1 MIAPTIVKEH
11 PRIETNGRLQES
23 GVLRHIGN
31 TPLLH
36 VCTMAEEVAPNVAVY
51 AKAEWFNPG
60 GSVKD
65 RPALHIIQEAERG
78 GKLTPDKAILD
89 STSGN
94 TGIAYALIGASKG
107 YRVTLVMP
115 ENVSEERKRIVK
127 AYGAEL
133 ILTNPLEG
141 SDGAIREARRLA
153 REHPERYFY
162 ADQYNNDANWRAHYN
177 TTGPEIWEQTDGQIT
192 HFVAGIG
199 TSGTLMGTGRY
210 LKEKAPDVQVVAVE
224 PADELEVIE
233 GLKHMQ
239 TAIVPDIYDPDF
251 ADHHLSVSA
260 GDAYE
265 MVRWLAQEEG
275 LFVGFSSGAAL
286 HATLQVARELDEG
299 VVVTLFPDSGN
310 KYLSLNLW
318 E

>member
-1 MIAPTIVKEH
+1 MIAPTTVQPHRPLVKVARPQEGGIL
-11 PRIETNGRLQES
+11 RYIGR
-23 GVLRHIGN
+23 
-31 TPLLH
+31 TPLLRI
-36 VCTMAEEVAPNVAVY
+36 CTIAEELAPSVAVY

-65 RPALHIIQEAERG
+65 RPALRIIQEAERSG
-78 GKLTPDKAILD
+78 VLTPDKIILD

-115 ENVSEERKRIVK
+115 ANVSEERKRIVR

-133 ILTNPLEG
+133 ILTDPLEG
-141 SDGAIREARRLA
+141 SDGAIQEARRLA
-153 REHPERYFY
+153 HEYPDRYFY
-162 ADQYNNDANWRAHYN
+162 ADQYNNDANWRAHYE
-177 TTGPEIWEQTDGQIT
+177 TTGPEIWEQTQGRVT

-210 LKEKAPDVQVVAVE
+210 LKAQNPNVQVIAVE
-224 PADELEVIE
+224 PADELQVIE
-233 GLKHMQ
+233 GLKHME
-239 TAIVPDIYDPDF
+239 TAIMPGIYDPAFPDR
-251 ADHHLSVSA
+251 LIYVSA
-260 GDAYE
+260 EAAYE
-265 MVRWLAQEEG
+265 MVRRLAREEG

-286 HATLQVARELDEG
+286 YAALQVARELDEG
-299 VVVTLFPDSGN
+299 VVVTLFPDGGN

>member
-1 MIAPTIVKEH
+1 MIAPTVVKER
-11 PRIETNGRLQES
+11 PRIRVDGRRPES
-23 GVLRHIGN
+23 GILRHIGN
-31 TPLLH
+31 TPLLRI
-36 VCTMAEEVAPNVAVY
+36 CSMAEDIAPSVAVY

-65 RPALHIIQEAERG
+65 RPALRIIQEAERSG
-78 GKLTPDKAILD
+78 ELTPDKIILD

-94 TGIAYALIGASKG
+94 TGIAYALIAACKG

-115 ENVSEERKRIVK
+115 ENASQERKRILR

-133 ILTNPLEG
+133 ILTDPLEG
-141 SDGAIREARRLA
+141 SDGAIREAQRLA
-153 REHPERYFY
+153 REYPDRYFY
-162 ADQYNNDANWRAHYN
+162 ADQYNNEANLQAHYE
-177 TTGPEIWEQTDGQIT
+177 TTGPEIWEQTRGEVT

-199 TSGTLMGTGRY
+199 TSGTLMGTGQY
-210 LKEKAPDVQVVAVE
+210 LKERNPDIQIVAVE

-233 GLKHMQ
+233 GLKHME
-239 TAIVPDIYDPDF
+239 TAIVPGIYDPGFPDR
-251 ADHHLSVSA
+251 HLAVSA
-260 GDAYE
+260 DAAYQT
-265 MVRWLAQEEG
+265 VRRLAREEG

-286 HATLQVARELDEG
+286 YAALQVARELNAG
-299 VVVTLFPDSGN
+299 VVVTLFPDGGN